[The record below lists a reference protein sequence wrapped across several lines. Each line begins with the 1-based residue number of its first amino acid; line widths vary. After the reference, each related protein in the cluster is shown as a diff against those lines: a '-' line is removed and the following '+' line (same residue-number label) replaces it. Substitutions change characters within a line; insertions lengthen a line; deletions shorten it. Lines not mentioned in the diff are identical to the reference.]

1 MEGRTWSVADSP
13 QGWRRTNV
21 SERLFEALFHV
32 LLPKSKSITDTLSQ
46 KCPRLP
52 ALSLKAL
59 FKCVST
65 RFGLRNIEQSI
76 GIPDFVFF
84 PPSKS
89 SFGEHKLCKMIQ
101 KIVATC
107 DVLVFWDATIFC
119 NNSMLPKQRFWKE
132 EQKRKSGFSTDFSM
146 VRSQNPVL
154 TPLKIASNIWFH
166 LLFLLPKSSFGMDK
180 LYAPHCDYPQTKIL
194 EG

>member
-65 RFGLRNIEQSI
+65 RFGLRIVETCFHWKRIRKGWFSL
-76 GIPDFVFF
+76 PK
-84 PPSKS
+84 P
-89 SFGEHKLCKMIQ
+89 SFGGHKRRRVCSMHSA
-101 KIVATC
+101 VAFTGRASPYHSR
-107 DVLVFWDATIFC
+107 DGTRRIIHGATKELV
-119 NNSMLPKQRFWKE
+119 
-132 EQKRKSGFSTDFSM
+132 
-146 VRSQNPVL
+146 
-154 TPLKIASNIWFH
+154 
-166 LLFLLPKSSFGMDK
+166 
-180 LYAPHCDYPQTKIL
+180 
-194 EG
+194 